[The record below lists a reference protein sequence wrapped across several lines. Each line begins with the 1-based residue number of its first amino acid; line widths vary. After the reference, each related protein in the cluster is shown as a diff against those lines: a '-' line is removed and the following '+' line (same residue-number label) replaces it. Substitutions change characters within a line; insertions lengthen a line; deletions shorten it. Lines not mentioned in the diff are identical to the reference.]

1 MTNYIF
7 TTPTVEEGPSG
18 ASRLFTFYRL
28 KRGVSVAKRGGVYSI
43 ERYSMQ
49 SDVNSAQEYYIGG
62 SNYTVDD
69 ATKSALIAAN
79 IGVTESNFTV
89 A

>member
-7 TTPTVEEGPSG
+7 STPTVEEGPSG
-18 ASRLFTFYRL
+18 AARLFTFYRL

-43 ERYSMQ
+43 ERYSVQ
-49 SDVNSAQEYYIGG
+49 SDVNDAQEYYIGG
-62 SNYTVDD
+62 SDYTVNDVTKD
-69 ATKSALIAAN
+69 AIIAAN
-79 IGVTESNFTV
+79 IGVTEDNFRL

>member
-1 MTNYIF
+1 MATYIF
-7 TTPTVEEGPSG
+7 STPTVEEGPSG

-28 KRGVSVAKRGGVYSI
+28 KRGVSVAKRGGVYAI

-62 SNYTVDD
+62 SDYPVDD
-69 ATKSALIAAN
+69 TTKAALIAAN
-79 IGVTESNFTV
+79 IGITEANFKV